1 MTALTSTSVADAA
14 EVHLRRLLFSGG
26 FQPGQVL
33 KDTVLA
39 RDLGIAR
46 PTVRTAVLRL
56 VSEGLLEREPGHSA
70 RVRMFTRDDVTDI
83 YRARRLIELEVVRV
97 ITAESH
103 STTEISNALAAFQS
117 LGDSWEAGPDADT
130 QFHTAVVAAA
140 GSPRLTRMFES
151 VASEM
156 RLMTGLLRSRY
167 NTLTELYN
175 EHAALLD
182 ALQAADTSRALTLW
196 EEHIADAE
204 EYLRAAIQVT
214 EQLPALEP
222 LHADRPRN
230 LP

>member
-14 EVHLRRLLFSGG
+14 EVHLRRLLFSGS

-39 RDLGIAR
+39 KDLGIAR

-70 RVRMFTRDDVTDI
+70 RVRAFTEEDVTDI
-83 YRARRLIELEVVRV
+83 YRARRLFELEAVRV
-97 ITAESH
+97 ISAESRD
-103 STTEISNALAAFQS
+103 TGEIRNALAAFQS
-117 LGDSWEAGPDADT
+117 LGDTWEAGFGADA

-156 RLMTGLLRSRY
+156 RLMTGLHRLRY
-167 NTLTELYN
+167 GTLTEICS

-182 ALQAADTSRALTLW
+182 TLQSGDTPMALQLW
-196 EEHIADAE
+196 EEHIDDTE
-204 EYLRAAIQVT
+204 RYVRASISNSA
-214 EQLPALEP
+214 
-222 LHADRPRN
+222 
-230 LP
+230 